1 MNFLLN
7 SQPANA
13 VPDRRQAGHSVL
25 DRHLY
30 CSEVA
35 DDRLEDRQRDVGLV
49 LPRVLQL
56 DALSQLFQRRVNESV
71 KILKNEL

>member
-1 MNFLLN
+1 
-7 SQPANA
+7 
-13 VPDRRQAGHSVL
+13 
-25 DRHLY
+25 
-30 CSEVA
+30 
-35 DDRLEDRQRDVGLV
+35 V